1 MRRTLLIRTL
11 LCLATGLAGWAQTP
25 APPAAP
31 LLALPIK
38 PGDPVQINAPCTED
52 DIQSLGMSCSVD
64 EPCKIYLELSSL
76 ESLGNRIILAG
87 NLHTSDITLS
97 SILLVSEDGGKAWSE
112 PTARI
117 KSAALDA
124 MQFHDLQNGW
134 INGQLMQSFPKDP
147 FFLVTRDGGKSW
159 RNIPVYN
166 ESRAGA
172 VDKFYF
178 DNKDN
183 GTMILDRIQS
193 GDTGRYGLYET
204 RTGGDSWELKQITQ
218 RKPELKKTIAHSTD
232 WRLTPVEKTKIYRV
246 EHRVGAKWEV
256 VSSFKIESGECKVAE
271 RTLTPAPTETEETTK
286 PAENEGVF
294 RVGPATPPT
303 LKKKNQ

>member
-1 MRRTLLIRTL
+1 MRCDSLIRASL
-11 LCLATGLAGWAQTP
+11 LFAAALSVWAQTT
-25 APPAAP
+25 AQPPAA
-31 LLALPIK
+31 K
-38 PGDPVQINAPCTED
+38 PGDPIQTNAPCTED

-76 ESLGNRIILAG
+76 ESVGSRLVLAG
-87 NLHTSDITLS
+87 NLHTSDVTLS
-97 SILLVSEDGGKAWSE
+97 SILLVSEDGGKVWSE
-112 PTARI
+112 PIGRI

-124 MQFHDLQNGW
+124 MQFHDLQHGW
-134 INGQLMQSFPKDP
+134 INGQLVQSFPKDP

-178 DNKDN
+178 ENKDN
-183 GTMILDRIQS
+183 GTMILDRIQA
-193 GDTGRYGLYET
+193 GDSGRYGLYET

-218 RKPELKKTIAHSTD
+218 RKPELKKTISHSTD
-232 WRLTPVEKTKIYRV
+232 WRLLPVEKTKIYRV
-246 EHRVGAKWEV
+246 QHRVGAKWET
-256 VSSFKIESGECKVAE
+256 VSSFKIETGECKVAE
-271 RTLTPAPTETEETTK
+271 RTLTPPPTETEEATK
-286 PAENEGVF
+286 PAGNEGVF
-294 RVGPATPPT
+294 RVGPPPT